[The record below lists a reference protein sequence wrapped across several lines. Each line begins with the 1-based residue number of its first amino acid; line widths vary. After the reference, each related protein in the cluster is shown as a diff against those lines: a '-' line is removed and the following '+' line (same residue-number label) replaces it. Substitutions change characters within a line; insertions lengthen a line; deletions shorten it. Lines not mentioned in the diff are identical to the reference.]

1 MALEDD
7 ESGGYEIVKVEI
19 PAEGGAGAIS
29 VEEYHPSKQ
38 QAIASIIDST
48 QRDSNVVSG
57 PQTEQIQVRL
67 LCRCYELVSYL
78 YWLFR
83 QQ

>member
-38 QAIASIIDST
+38 QVI
-48 QRDSNVVSG
+48 DSNVVSG

-67 LCRCYELVSYL
+67 LCRCYHL
-78 YWLFR
+78 Y
-83 QQ
+83 